1 MAEYTDNESFKFATD
16 TKTTMRGLRKT
27 YADAKTA
34 LSKLESDIKTKK
46 MKWMREK
53 NMNDLKKDA
62 NATPDTTKED
72 DLKSAY
78 ETAKG
83 DRTAARD
90 AVTAAKSAIS
100 DEIDRIDLVID
111 GIKSDM
117 SNVLDEISTKED
129 EISEYE
135 SKIKDI
141 KADIKQILAVDIDED
156 ISSMEDTMDATN
168 DSIAELMQWI
178 RDAKTDLVK
187 AKATID
193 KYTVEINM
201 AKSAIRPADVKM
213 PAEEVEAPKKEITK
227 PVEMDD
233 DDSDDDDSDD
243 DEVVCHM
250 VQKPEPSLLEKVID
264 LLKPKVNSADNTKE
278 TLTLLLTAIQK
289 QNSAVS
295 NLVNNS
301 ELKKVNDML
310 DNALLLLKK

>member
-1 MAEYTDNESFKFATD
+1 MPDYPDNESFKFAAD
-16 TKTTMRGLRKT
+16 TKNTMRGLRKT
-27 YADAKTA
+27 YTDAKTA

-62 NATPDTTKED
+62 NATPDTSKED

-83 DRTAARD
+83 DRTAAKD
-90 AVTAAKSAIS
+90 AVTTAKSAIS
-100 DEIDRIDLVID
+100 NEIDRIDLVID

-117 SNVLDEISTKED
+117 SNVLDEISTNED

-135 SKIKDI
+135 SKIKEI

-213 PAEEVEAPKKEITK
+213 PAEEVEAPKKESVK
-227 PVEMDD
+227 PMVMD

-243 DEVVCHM
+243 DDVVCHV